1 MKNQSP
7 TSILFLVA
15 LVLFVQCKKEPSPVN
30 ENELITRLELIF
42 TDSLTMERSTFLYCI
57 NDAVYGNR
65 KDTIRIYANS
75 TYNLQIR
82 MYNVKSATDV
92 DTISNEIIEENTT
105 HQLFILS
112 NSFQSFTYLDTDEN
126 GKPLGLLSRIIT
138 ENNTDIIDILR
149 VLLIHEPNKQAIG
162 VDENDPTSANGN
174 TDLDATLKLIL
185 QNRN

>member
-65 KDTIRIYANS
+65 KDTIRIYTGS
-75 TYNLQIR
+75 TYDLQIR
-82 MYNVKSATDV
+82 MYNTKSATDV
-92 DTISNEIIEENTT
+92 DTSTNEILEENTV
-105 HQLFILS
+105 HQLFVLS
-112 NSFQSFTYLDTDEN
+112 NSFQSFNYLDMDEN

-138 ENNTDIIDILR
+138 KNSSDVVDMLR

-162 VDENDPTSANGN
+162 VDENDPTNANGN

>member
-1 MKNQSP
+1 MK
-7 TSILFLVA
+7 T
-15 LVLFVQCKKEPSPVN
+15 
-30 ENELITRLELIF
+30 
-42 TDSLTMERSTFLYCI
+42 
-57 NDAVYGNR
+57 
-65 KDTIRIYANS
+65 
-75 TYNLQIR
+75 
-82 MYNVKSATDV
+82 
-92 DTISNEIIEENTT
+92 
-105 HQLFILS
+105 
-112 NSFQSFTYLDTDEN
+112 